1 MKKIWIIIVVAVL
14 AVIVVA
20 SIFGNKKKLKEV
32 YAEKAAK
39 RTIAQTVLAS
49 GEIQPK
55 NKVNIQAHVVARIDK
70 LYFKEG
76 DMVTQ
81 GQRIVEL
88 EKQEYLLQRD
98 QSTDALASARAGL
111 ALADAQAQQASASHA
126 RTQRIFEDKLATQDA
141 LDQSTS
147 DYKSALARV
156 DSARE
161 DMNRSEKM
169 LAEAQDRL
177 TKTTI
182 LAPMS
187 GKVVERDMKEG
198 EVVVSGTGIPGSVIA
213 VVADLSEILAEVD
226 VIESEIAPLKVG
238 LSSTVTV
245 DSLPDKTFNGTIEEI
260 AESAFKK
267 QDVSY
272 FKVKVRI
279 TDDPKGLKPGMTAK
293 AKIKVREKAG
303 ALSVPVQAVI
313 EKDKKKFLFIL
324 DGRKAK
330 KVTVTTGLSDDL
342 YTEVEGSLKEGANVI
357 TGPARILKDLDDGTL
372 VKEKP
377 KPKEGE
383 KEKGGGV
390 EVQVS

>member
-1 MKKIWIIIVVAVL
+1 MKKLWIILGVVVL
-14 AVIVVA
+14 AVIVIA
-20 SIFGNKKKLKEV
+20 SVLGGKKKPNEV
-32 YAEKAAK
+32 YTEKAAR

-55 NKVNIQAHVVARIDK
+55 NKVNVQAHVVARIDK

-98 QSTDALASARAGL
+98 QYTDALASARAGL
-111 ALADAQAQQASASHA
+111 ALAEAQSQESSASYA
-126 RTQRIFEDKLATQDA
+126 RTKRLFEEKLATEEA
-141 LDQSTS
+141 LDQATS
-147 DYKSALARV
+147 AYKSSLARV

-161 DMNRSEKM
+161 DMKRSEKM

-182 LAPMS
+182 LAPMT

-198 EVVVSGTGIPGSVIA
+198 EVVVSGTNIPGSVIA
-213 VVADLSEILAEVD
+213 VVADLTEILAEVD
-226 VIESEIAPLKVG
+226 VIESEIARLKVG
-238 LSSTVTV
+238 LPSTVSV
-245 DSLPDKTFNGTIEEI
+245 DALPDKTFNGTIEEI

-279 TDDPKGLKPGMTAK
+279 TDDPKDLRPGMTAK
-293 AKIKVREKAG
+293 AKIKVQEKLNV
-303 ALSVPVQAVI
+303 LSVPVQAVL
-313 EKDKKKFLFIL
+313 EKDKKKFLFL
-324 DGRKAK
+324 FDGRKAK
-330 KVTVTTGLSDDL
+330 KLSVTAGLSDDL
-342 YTEVEGSLKEGANVI
+342 YSEVEGALKEGQSVI
-357 TGPARILKDLDDGTL
+357 TGPARILKDMEDGAV
-372 VKEKP
+372 VKEKA
-377 KPKEGE
+377 KPKEDE
-383 KEKGGGV
+383 KEKGGV
-390 EVQVS
+390 AVVVS

>member
-1 MKKIWIIIVVAVL
+1 MKKVWIILGVVVL
-14 AVIVVA
+14 AVIVIA
-20 SIFGNKKKLKEV
+20 SVLGGKKKPNEV
-32 YAEKAAK
+32 YTEKAAR

-55 NKVNIQAHVVARIDK
+55 NKVNVQAHVVARIDK

-88 EKQEYLLQRD
+88 EKQEYLLERD

-111 ALADAQAQQASASHA
+111 ALAEAQAQSATASFA
-126 RTQRIFEDKLATQDA
+126 RIQRLFTEKLATQDDM
-141 LDQSTS
+141 DQSTS
-147 DYKSALARV
+147 AYKSALARV

-161 DMNRSEKM
+161 DMNRAEKM
-169 LAEAQDRL
+169 LAETQDRL

-198 EVVVSGTGIPGSVIA
+198 EVVVSGTNIPGSVIA
-213 VVADLSEILAEVD
+213 VVADLTEILAEVD
-226 VIESEIAPLKVG
+226 VIESEIARLKVG
-238 LSSTVTV
+238 LPSTVSV
-245 DSLPDKTFNGTIEEI
+245 DALPDKTFNGVIEEI

-279 TDDPKGLKPGMTAK
+279 TDDPRDLKPGMTAK
-293 AKIKVREKAG
+293 AKIKVQEKVDV
-303 ALSVPVQAVI
+303 LTVPVQAVL
-313 EKDKKKFLFIL
+313 EKDKKKYLFVL
-324 DGRKAK
+324 DGKKAK
-330 KVTVTTGLSDDL
+330 KMTVTAGLSDDL
-342 YTEVEGSLKEGANVI
+342 YTEVEGALKAGTVVI
-357 TGPARILKDLDDGTL
+357 TGPARILKDLEDGAV

-377 KPKEGE
+377 KPKEDE
-383 KEKGGGV
+383 KEKSAV
-390 EVQVS
+390 AVQVS